1 MSTGEL
7 TVIPEVIY
15 LYRHANP
22 WSKKHTSLL
31 AVLNTIAMVVVE
43 KEKHVARA
51 GTGTGIKRNGRTNIK
66 RFQMRSYT

>member
-7 TVIPEVIY
+7 TVTPEVIY
-15 LYRHANP
+15 LYRHAKP
-22 WSKKHTSLL
+22 WSKKHTGLL
-31 AVLNTIAMVVVE
+31 AVLNTIAMVVE